1 MKDLIVIGAGPAGMT
16 AALYA
21 LRAGKSVLLI
31 ECEAFGGQITQSRR
45 VENYPGIADIS
56 GMDLADRMVSQVM
69 SLGAEIE
76 VGRVLEIR
84 TEGTAKTVVSENGE
98 FTARA
103 VILATGVRHRKL
115 GVPGEEA
122 LIGKGIS
129 FCAICDGAFF
139 RDREVAVL
147 GGGNTAVQDAL
158 LLAETSSRVYLIHR
172 RDGFRAEQTLMERVY
187 ANEKITVLTDTVVT
201 EIRGEDTVDALL
213 LKNVKTGETSVL
225 AVAGLFE
232 AIGSVPQNEA
242 FANVIALD
250 GDGYIDA
257 GEDCRT
263 TAEGIFAAGDCRRKE
278 IRQLTTAT
286 ADGSVAGLAA
296 VEYLNTLG

>member
-1 MKDLIVIGAGPAGMT
+1 
-16 AALYA
+16 
-21 LRAGKSVLLI
+21 
-31 ECEAFGGQITQSRR
+31 
-45 VENYPGIADIS
+45 
-56 GMDLADRMVSQVM
+56 
-69 SLGAEIE
+69 
-76 VGRVLEIR
+76 
-84 TEGTAKTVVSENGE
+84 
-98 FTARA
+98 
-103 VILATGVRHRKL
+103 
-115 GVPGEEA
+115 
-122 LIGKGIS
+122 
-129 FCAICDGAFF
+129 
-139 RDREVAVL
+139 
-147 GGGNTAVQDAL
+147 
-158 LLAETSSRVYLIHR
+158 
-172 RDGFRAEQTLMERVY
+172 MERVY

>member
-45 VENYPGIADIS
+45 VENYPGVADIS
-56 GMDLADRMVSQVM
+56 GLDLADRMVSQVM
-69 SLGAEIE
+69 ELGAEIE
-76 VGRVLEIR
+76 VGRVLAIR
-84 TEGTAKTVVSENGE
+84 ENETEKTVVTEDGE
-98 FTARA
+98 FACQA

-115 GVPGEEA
+115 GVPGEESF
-122 LIGKGIS
+122 IGKGIS

-172 RDGFRAEQTLMERVY
+172 REGFRAEATLMERVRS
-187 ANEKITVLTDTVVT
+187 NPRIEILTDTVVT
-201 EIRGEDTVDALL
+201 EMRGEQTLSSL
-213 LKNVKTGETSVL
+213 CLKNTKTGLERTLSVE
-225 AVAGLFE
+225 GLFE
-232 AIGSVPQNEA
+232 AIGSIPQNDA
-242 FANVIALD
+242 FSDVVDLD
-250 GDGYIDA
+250 GDGYVDA
-257 GEDCRT
+257 DEGCRT
-263 TAEGIFAAGDCRRKE
+263 RTPGIFVAGDCRKKE

-296 VEYLNTLG
+296 VEYLNSRT

>member
-21 LRAGKSVLLI
+21 LRAGKSVLLM

-158 LLAETSSRVYLIHR
+158 VLSEYCSKVYLIHR
-172 RDGFRAEQTLMERVY
+172 RAELRAERQLADRMLEKDNIVLPVTNINISYKTPAMLEDIVVVETSLEKYTPLY
-187 ANEKITVLTDTVVT
+187 AVFKQQMFNKDTNKLLCEALVTVVA
-201 EIRGEDTVDALL
+201 VDGNGKLYRKL
-213 LKNVKTGETSVL
+213 PDRMIE
-225 AVAGLFE
+225 LFE
-232 AIGSVPQNEA
+232 
-242 FANVIALD
+242 
-250 GDGYIDA
+250 
-257 GEDCRT
+257 
-263 TAEGIFAAGDCRRKE
+263 K
-278 IRQLTTAT
+278 AT
-286 ADGSVAGLAA
+286 K
-296 VEYLNTLG
+296 